1 MSDGMRRRLALL
13 AFAAGVVLYRDS
25 IMDDTFIHLQYA
37 RNLRAAGE
45 IAFNHG
51 EPSLGATSPLWMLL
65 LAATGAGITLARLLS
80 VAAGAGAV
88 LAFGALAART
98 LPQPAWALAATVSW
112 AGSLWLV
119 RHAPNGM
126 ETALAVCLLLVALAL
141 RAHPARAD
149 RTRTIG
155 FGAALAGAIL
165 VRPEVALLAALVAVD
180 DLRTADGRRR
190 LAFWIPACA
199 LPCIAWGIFAHH
211 STGQILPDTLRA
223 KSGGW
228 NIDPG
233 TWFRVLRREGGALA
247 WGHAVELAG
256 MAAAV
261 FAGSRSSD
269 RTVGWGARLQ
279 GALSRA
285 ANSPLAP
292 YAAFSVLLVVLYAA
306 IDLQVQPRYLLLVT
320 PCVTLIGFRAWRS
333 VTGSGARAAA
343 GLCIASLAVGIFWGV
358 LRVLPPT
365 RDFAAGVRLVL
376 EPMAA
381 EVAKRGGARVT
392 LATPDIGVLGY
403 YSGARVLDLGGL
415 VQPALR
421 QRTIQEGYDRMLE
434 TGSFLDFGRVDFVVD
449 RSPKA
454 ERFAGRVTRDL
465 AWRPLTTGAV
475 HGLGISRPETYYYTL
490 YLLEPATAWGSST
503 DSSRLSL
510 TLQD

>member
-1 MSDGMRRRLALL
+1 MSDGMRRRLALVV
-13 AFAAGVVLYRDS
+13 FAAGVVLYRDS

-65 LAATGAGITLARLLS
+65 LAATGAGVTLARLLS

-98 LPQPAWALAATVSW
+98 LRQPAWALAATVTW

-126 ETALAVCLLLVALAL
+126 ETTLAVCLFLMALVL
-141 RAHPARAD
+141 RPRTD
-149 RTRTIG
+149 RVGAIG
-155 FGAALAGAIL
+155 FGLALAGAIL
-165 VRPEVALLAALVAVD
+165 VRPEIGLFAALAALD
-180 DLRTADGRRR
+180 DLRTPQGRRR
-190 LAFWIPACA
+190 LSIWIPACA

-211 STGQILPDTLRA
+211 ATGQILPDTLRA

-228 NIDPG
+228 NLDPR
-233 TWFRVLRREGGALA
+233 TWLRVLRREGGVLA

-256 MAAAV
+256 ILAALV
-261 FAGSRSSD
+261 AGNRHAPGASWRDALARASR
-269 RTVGWGARLQ
+269 
-279 GALSRA
+279 
-285 ANSPLAP
+285 SPLAA
-292 YAAFSVLLVVLYAA
+292 YVVFCSAIIGLYAA
-306 IDLQVQPRYLLLVT
+306 IDLQVQPRYLLFVT
-320 PCVTLIGFRAWRS
+320 PCLTLIGFKTWRT
-333 VTGSGARAAA
+333 VTGDNPRAAA
-343 GLCIASLAVGIFWGV
+343 ILCIASLAVGTFWGV

-381 EVAKRGGARVT
+381 EVAKRGGERVT

-421 QRTIQEGYDRMLE
+421 ERTVRDGYDRMLE

-465 AWRPLTTGAV
+465 VWRPLSTGAV

-490 YLLEPATAWGSST
+490 YLLEPASAFGAALPRFDHASITRP
-503 DSSRLSL
+503 D
-510 TLQD
+510 